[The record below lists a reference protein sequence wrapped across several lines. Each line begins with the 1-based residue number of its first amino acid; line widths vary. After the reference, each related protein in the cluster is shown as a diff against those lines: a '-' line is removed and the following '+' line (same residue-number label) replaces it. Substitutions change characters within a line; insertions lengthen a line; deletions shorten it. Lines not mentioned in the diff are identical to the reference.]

1 MANYVKF
8 TRGTLE
14 AYQKLSQKQGDTLY
28 FVWDEEGNTSLY
40 LGEKLVSSGG
50 DTTIDLE
57 NFSID
62 SLKDV
67 MISQSLTDKSL
78 LVYQVNGDKEGQWI
92 DVSFN
97 DKQLRFV
104 GATSDLSGQ
113 GGFVP
118 APEAGLTNYY
128 LRSDG
133 TWAPVLDE
141 ETQQK
146 IDSIEAISSLANSNK
161 NSILELQTEIDAI
174 VNTTIDEKI
183 DVKVAAAVASLLTLK
198 KLDTYQEL
206 EDFIQN
212 NSTTANKYLYMIPN
226 GNIYDEYVYIN
237 GQIEKVGDTSVSL
250 EGYATEDWVNNAIK
264 NLVSQEELSATETRL
279 NGRIQ
284 SLESSRDENNETFEQ
299 INSNINTLNGQIQ
312 SLIATD
318 GTLNEKI
325 QSLFTADGDIDSRLT
340 AVEESLA
347 WEELK

>member
-8 TRGTLE
+8 LRGSLD
-14 AYQKLSQKQGDTLY
+14 AYKKLSQKQDDTLY

-50 DTTIDLE
+50 DAAIDLE

-78 LVYQVNGDKEGQWI
+78 LVYQVNGEKEGQWI

-97 DKQLRFV
+97 DEQLRFV
-104 GATSDLSGQ
+104 GATLNSSGQ

-118 APEAGLTNYY
+118 APEVGLTNYY

-146 IDSIEAISSLANSNK
+146 INSIEAISSLAQSN
-161 NSILELQTEIDAI
+161 NASILSLQTQVNTI

-183 DVKVAAAVASLLTLK
+183 AATVASLLTLK
-198 KLDTYQEL
+198 KLNTYQEL

-264 NLVSQEELSATETRL
+264 DLVSQETLSATANSL
-279 NGRIQ
+279 NEKIQ
-284 SLESSRDENNETFEQ
+284 SLESSRDENNKTFER
-299 INSNINTLNGQIQ
+299 INSNINTLNEQIQ
-312 SLIATD
+312 SLVA
-318 GTLNEKI
+318 
-325 QSLFTADGDIDSRLT
+325 ADESINSRLT
-340 AVEESLA
+340 AVEESLIWA
-347 WEELK
+347 ELK

>member
-8 TRGTLE
+8 LRGSLD
-14 AYQKLSQKQGDTLY
+14 AYKKLSQKQDDTLY

-50 DTTIDLE
+50 DAAIDLE

-78 LVYQVNGDKEGQWI
+78 LVYQVNGEKEGQWI

-97 DKQLRFV
+97 DEQLSFV
-104 GATSDLSGQ
+104 GATSESSGQ
-113 GGFVP
+113 SGFVP
-118 APEAGLTNYY
+118 APEIGLTNYY

-146 IDSIEAISSLANSNK
+146 INSIEAISSLTQSN
-161 NSILELQTEIDAI
+161 NASILSLQTQVNTI

-198 KLDTYQEL
+198 KLNTYQEL

-212 NSTTANKYLYMIPN
+212 NSTIANKYLYMIPN
-226 GNIYDEYVYIN
+226 ENVYDEYVYIN
-237 GQIEKVGDTSVSL
+237 GQIEKVGNTSVSL

-264 NLVSQEELSATETRL
+264 DLVDITTFQTTTNELQLEIEQLKGANKEINT
-279 NGRIQ
+279 
-284 SLESSRDENNETFEQ
+284 SLDAVKDLVNNKNNEFTSSL
-299 INSNINTLNGQIQ
+299 NSLNEQIQ
-312 SLIATD
+312 SLLA
-318 GTLNEKI
+318 
-325 QSLFTADGDIDSRLT
+325 ADVNLDNRISNVEGQLT
-340 AVEESLA
+340 
-347 WEELK
+347 WKELK